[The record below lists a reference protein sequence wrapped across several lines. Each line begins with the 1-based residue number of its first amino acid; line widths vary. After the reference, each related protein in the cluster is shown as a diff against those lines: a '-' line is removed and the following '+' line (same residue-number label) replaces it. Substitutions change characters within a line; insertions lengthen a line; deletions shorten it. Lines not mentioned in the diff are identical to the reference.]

1 MIVVRIVYK
10 FLINY
15 NFIFPGESSR
25 MRRSRKTPTGQMM
38 LMLMNCVHAKMR
50 MKRVES
56 SGVES
61 QHTEK
66 RVEWKIARLWWIYC
80 ARLTY
85 MRYATVWCLIGPK
98 LKNWIFKL
106 ITKNMNW
113 NKTKRI
119 REQRN
124 EAEKKRFYRIMVE
137 RTNTHQQKT
146 ISRWGL
152 FCVFIFLFC
161 TLHLWVTDLIN
172 CYEHEK

>member
-50 MKRVES
+50 MKRIEW
-56 SGVES
+56 SGMES
-61 QHTEK
+61 QRTEEK
-66 RVEWKIARLWWIYC
+66 KVEWKIARLWWIYC

-113 NKTKRI
+113 NKTERI
-119 REQRN
+119 PEQQN
-124 EAEKKRFYRIMVE
+124 EAEKKRKKKKILPNNG
-137 RTNTHQQKT
+137 RTHKYTPAKT

-152 FCVFIFLFC
+152 FCIFIFCFVFSISEL
-161 TLHLWVTDLIN
+161 LIW
-172 CYEHEK
+172 